1 MKVSFQDE
9 LPYPFGVD
17 NADAGEGDIVMDG
30 GGGPYSAAHKL
41 LCLTLLRESLGFCN
55 LRRSHP
61 ACDLI

>member
-30 GGGPYSAAHKL
+30 GGDFTQQPTNCCA
-41 LCLTLLRESLGFCN
+41 
-55 LRRSHP
+55 
-61 ACDLI
+61 